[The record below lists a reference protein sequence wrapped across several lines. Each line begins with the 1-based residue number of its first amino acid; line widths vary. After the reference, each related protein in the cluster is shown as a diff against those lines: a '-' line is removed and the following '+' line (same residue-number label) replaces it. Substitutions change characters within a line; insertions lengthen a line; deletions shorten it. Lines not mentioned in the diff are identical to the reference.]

1 MQATKSRP
9 RFEVVADGEGICSH
23 VGAALLSELSDR
35 LGLTGELGRRANLG
49 RGGGA
54 RDRGQVLRD
63 LVVMLADG
71 GDCVSDLA
79 GLRQQPDLF
88 GEVASTSTAWRV
100 LAGEVGGDPRQVAAL
115 WSALARV
122 RQRAW
127 TLGAAPAGPLIIDVD
142 ATLIQAHSDK
152 QGAAGTYKQ
161 GFGFHPLGAWLDRGD
176 GTGEA
181 LAALLRPGNAAAN
194 TAQDHRDVLA
204 MALLGL
210 PKHLRDQPI
219 LVRADSAGATHAF
232 IDDLVGRKLWFS
244 VGFDC
249 DQRVQQ
255 AILALPQQAFTPA
268 LNDDG
273 RPRRGAWVAELS
285 DLDLAS
291 SGWPAGT
298 RAICRRERPHPSA
311 RHKMGFTD
319 PHGHRFQVF
328 ITNQTDPD
336 PAILEAR
343 HRPHAHVEDRIRTAK
358 ATGLRNLP
366 FFDFGA
372 NDAWLTLALVAQ
384 TLVCWAQALLLD
396 DPDLKVAEP
405 KTLRFRL
412 WHTAGRIVRHARR
425 VIIRLDRAWPWAAT
439 LVAAFTRLRGLP
451 ARC

>member
-1 MQATKSRP
+1 
-9 RFEVVADGEGICSH
+9 VVADGEGICSH

-204 MALLGL
+204 MALLAL
-210 PKHLRDQPI
+210 PKPARGQPS